1 VEAVKRRTVLVAA
14 VAALAIAAGLFVELG
29 RSGDS
34 SPAAPTAIPER
45 LPGALTG
52 PAPWPR
58 NGARLGQR
66 LAVLGLPALGFE
78 GTALHIH
85 AHLDVFVDG
94 KRVVV
99 PAGVGI
105 DPADR
110 FISPLHTHD
119 TSGVI
124 HVESPTVRPFSLGE
138 FFGVWGVPL
147 AAGRLGGYTA
157 GPGRPLRTF
166 VDGHPLSGD
175 PAQLVLKPHQEI
187 VLAYGRLPRP
197 VPASYQ
203 FASGL

>member
-1 VEAVKRRTVLVAA
+1 VV
-14 VAALAIAAGLFVELG
+14 VAALAVVAIAAGLFVELG
-29 RSGDS
+29 RSGGS
-34 SPAAPTAIPER
+34 STDAPAVVPSR
-45 LPGALTG
+45 LPGELNR

-66 LAVLGLPALGFE
+66 LAALGLPALGFE

-85 AHLDVFVDG
+85 EHLDIFVDG

-105 DPADR
+105 DPAGR

-124 HVESPTVRPFSLGE
+124 HVESPTVRRFTLGE

-147 AAGRLGGYTA
+147 GPGRLGGYGA
-157 GPGRPLRTF
+157 GDGKTLRAY
-166 VDGHPLSGD
+166 VDGQQLNED
-175 PAQLVLKPHQEI
+175 PSRLVLEPHQEI
-187 VLAYGRLPRP
+187 VHAFGHRPPRG
-197 VPASYQ
+197 VPAGYD
-203 FASGL
+203 FPAGL

>member
-1 VEAVKRRTVLVAA
+1 VAA
-14 VAALAIAAGLFVELG
+14 VATLAIAAGLFVELG
-29 RSGDS
+29 RSGSS
-34 SPAAPTAIPER
+34 SPAAQTALPAR
-45 LPGALTG
+45 LPGELTG

-58 NGARLGQR
+58 NGSRLGQR
-66 LAVLGLPALGFE
+66 LAVLGLPALGYE

-85 AHLDVFVDG
+85 EHLDVFVDG

-105 DPADR
+105 DPGDR

-124 HVESPTVRPFSLGE
+124 HVESPTVRPFTLGE

-147 AAGRLGGYTA
+147 SAGRLGGYTA
-157 GPGRPLRTF
+157 GAGRSLRTF
-166 VDGHPLSGD
+166 VDGHPRSGD
-175 PAQLVLKPHQEI
+175 PARLVLEPHQEI

-197 VPASYQ
+197 LPASYE
-203 FASGL
+203 FAPGL